1 MKKFFRTVTALTLVC
16 GAFAFTGCTDY
27 EEDINSINNR
37 LDELTT
43 GQIAS
48 IEEQVGSLSD
58 AIDEADGL
66 ISALQGDVDALE
78 TAKTTIEGQ
87 IKTLN
92 DNIGTINGNI
102 SDINGKIS
110 GLETDLEKQIAD
122 AKAELEKA
130 DQANADRIDKLV
142 SDLDQ
147 AKKDLQSEI
156 EKGDKANADAIA
168 SLATT
173 VSDNYSA
180 LKKAIDDANTSNKAE
195 FDKIYGEIETLKTDL
210 KTQTDALADLT
221 STVADLSGKVAALET
236 LTAGLPELE
245 KTVADI
251 KENYL
256 SKAEAA
262 DIYATAESVL
272 KLQEELGKV
281 SGRLEVIE
289 DLDIAERLSSLESN
303 YENLTDIVIP
313 NLNDAV
319 VKAQSA
325 AEKAQTSAK
334 EAMTYAQSV
343 FGELESLERS
353 LEVYANDI
361 EGRFNELSAMDA
373 ALSDRA
379 DALMEFVSDLNS
391 TVSAEIIA
399 LRSNIAS
406 VQTILD
412 QAVKD
417 LESSKLDKT
426 EFSEYFSQ
434 ALMDDILKAN
444 GQVNTAINQKL
455 AEATKN
461 LQSSIDAV
469 DKRIDSEVM
478 PAINNLKER
487 IDAVEDIVQ
496 DLANRIQSLVYV
508 PEYSDGKAT
517 VSVYEI
523 NGKPVS
529 EDVVVSA
536 TFKVT
541 PAAVAEA
548 VVNQYKDYAIAYVN
562 DVKNPDTRAASAGTP
577 IFGDDLKIT
586 RNASDP
592 SYIDVEVTVPAEY
605 NVRDERN
612 DGFAFSLY
620 VASKEEVNL
629 VKEGGELLLDAGT
642 YVSSDY
648 VQTAVS
654 VKELKDAYVLYN
666 EVAGKEYPAGDSE
679 ETQVDE
685 VNWYERAWSYSAED
699 PNDRFVY
706 FYGDNTLSTAEDQ
719 SEKGS
724 YTLHIKLDDEYL
736 TLDEAA
742 DVFRT
747 DEESITPE
755 YAAVEVK
762 YYDRNN
768 VENEDLAENFKVDT
782 EAEPYGTSVDMTKT
796 NELASLAGMYV
807 QVTNTFAF
815 GKDNKYEYSEPLITN
830 VTRYTVINEPI
841 VLTLDPSSID
851 WTYDWALE
859 HSDDAVNP
867 TKPNVQPINL
877 EKHSFKATKLGGN
890 PLATILAW
898 GKLIKDE
905 SYVVVN
911 GEKLAVDAE
920 GVPVLDIRG
929 ANNAFLDGE
938 HLKVNDTYDGGTMFA
953 NVSGYNFSD
962 KGATT
967 YEFVYKYNLE
977 SMRTICEVRYTM
989 TLGQMPGSASYN
1001 YTFDPEKDKIK
1012 FMLPGSGE
1020 IDYVGTERGVVDAFN
1035 AMYGVIANDEFKWFG
1050 NADLTPAG
1058 QFKEA
1063 LEVDAANRTFYT
1075 TKRDGEVVEYYED
1088 AINDAANSR
1097 PVWSRLNLS
1106 MTDESPAEST
1116 SYIRVSSSQVTSIE
1130 NEFEF
1135 TTVVKTWFGPEYTFN
1150 AKLGV
1155 DDPDYKLGYI
1165 NTHIDFDAE
1174 TPFVTLDYAE
1184 VGGEN
1189 GVAYQIN
1196 ESHPRNY
1203 FNVTGAAG
1211 SSAYLQVKIAYEVPE
1226 NDPSYGTLPEDGLS
1240 FTVNNNSGELV
1251 ENYIIPW
1258 ASYNAR
1264 DLNLTAT
1271 LVAKSSASAT
1281 EEIVINT
1288 LPLEI
1293 VVPGL
1298 VKSFNSKAGDEV
1310 NVFERENTGIK
1321 VTINLWEYLDAIA
1334 AEAYGDSEN
1343 FIPTEFEGQNIT
1355 TLVNVNNHPDMKL
1368 YGARITFGKINV
1380 VSGGQLRP
1388 DLQDSEHYNAETGT
1402 FTYRPEDGT
1411 IVSPIEITVDATL
1424 NYYLDYNGNTERPLG
1439 SDQGAIKIP
1448 LKLQI
1453 IDKK

>member
-417 LESSKLDKT
+417 LESSKLDKA
-426 EFSEYFSQ
+426 EFGEYFSQ

-455 AEATKN
+455 SEATKN
-461 LQSSIDAV
+461 LQSSIDTV
-469 DKRIDSEVM
+469 NGRIDSEVM
-478 PAINNLKER
+478 PAINNLKGQLDEVK
-487 IDAVEDIVQ
+487 DTVED
-496 DLANRIQSLVYV
+496 LENRIQSLVYV
-508 PEYSDGKAT
+508 PEFSDGIAPIYT
-517 VSVYEI
+517 YTI
-523 NGKPVS
+523 DGTPVS
-529 EDVVVSA
+529 DKAVAKA

-541 PAAVAEA
+541 PAALADY
-548 VVNQYKDYAIAYVN
+548 VVNQYKENVLVEVVP
-562 DVKNPDTRAASAGTP
+562 VKPASTRAASAPLLP
-577 IFGDDLKIT
+577 IFGNDLVVRKG
-586 RNASDP
+586 AAP
-592 SYIDVEVTVPAEY
+592 GYVDVEVNLYSFEIADSPV
-605 NVRDERN
+605 
-612 DGFAFSLY
+612 AFSLY
-620 VASKEEVNL
+620 VASAEEINQAET
-629 VKEGGELLLDAGT
+629 EGVVDMDAGT
-642 YVSSDY
+642 YISSEY
-648 VQTAVS
+648 VQTEIS
-654 VKELKDAYVLYN
+654 EVKLDGSYVLYN
-666 EVAGKEYPAGDSE
+666 GQKEISSE
-679 ETQVDE
+679 ELSRDVAWPDEDRLVD
-685 VNWYERAWSYSAED
+685 
-699 PNDRFVY
+699 
-706 FYGDNTLSTAEDQ
+706 FYADYA
-719 SEKGS
+719 
-724 YTLHIKLDDEYL
+724 LHIKLDDEYYSL
-736 TLDEAA
+736 ADAA
-742 DVFRT
+742 LMMRT
-747 DEESITPE
+747 DEATITPE
-755 YAAVEVK
+755 YSNTVTYKDAAG
-762 YYDRNN
+762 
-768 VENEDLAENFKVDT
+768 NEDETLKDFFKVSTADPYGPVVDMAKTGTEMRKKVGSQVIVDNVFTLALAEKKIEVLSNQAVYTVVNKPVTVAIEEQFIPWTYKTALELADNSENPT
-782 EAEPYGTSVDMTKT
+782 EPNAKPIFLEDMSYEADFEGYDFNELLMKQPISTSVSVNGIAVSGADAPVLVLLDPTEGGTVNAYLT
-796 NELASLAGMYV
+796 NYDFSQE
-807 QVTNTFAF
+807 
-815 GKDNKYEYSEPLITN
+815 KDNVYEFYYEYKIDQTAN
-830 VTRYTVINEPI
+830 CTV
-841 VLTLDPSSID
+841 S
-851 WTYDWALE
+851 
-859 HSDDAVNP
+859 
-867 TKPNVQPINL
+867 
-877 EKHSFKATKLGGN
+877 
-890 PLATILAW
+890 
-898 GKLIKDE
+898 
-905 SYVVVN
+905 
-911 GEKLAVDAE
+911 
-920 GVPVLDIRG
+920 
-929 ANNAFLDGE
+929 
-938 HLKVNDTYDGGTMFA
+938 LK
-953 NVSGYNFSD
+953 
-962 KGATT
+962 
-967 YEFVYKYNLE
+967 
-977 SMRTICEVRYTM
+977 I
-989 TLGQMPGSASYN
+989 TLGQMPANETIEYGSVDSEFFTDGVKYYLVADAYTEAYKFVDGKNWFADDAEFEASIELNSTSKETTTRDGQSINAQYTHLRLIPEVPNAETSHIRISCNDISAVGNVFNFATTLETWYGVTYTYTANTEVPYPDYRLAYDDANVFEGGKVVLRYDEVNGVYQLQRVDLSDYLHVIGNGLEGLSEDELKVKFESLTMENPAEGYANIPDLSTVLDVNEQTGKLGAGWNIDWTN
-1001 YTFDPEKDKIK
+1001 YT
-1012 FMLPGSGE
+1012 
-1020 IDYVGTERGVVDAFN
+1020 
-1035 AMYGVIANDEFKWFG
+1035 
-1050 NADLTPAG
+1050 
-1058 QFKEA
+1058 
-1063 LEVDAANRTFYT
+1063 
-1075 TKRDGEVVEYYED
+1075 
-1088 AINDAANSR
+1088 
-1097 PVWSRLNLS
+1097 
-1106 MTDESPAEST
+1106 
-1116 SYIRVSSSQVTSIE
+1116 
-1130 NEFEF
+1130 
-1135 TTVVKTWFGPEYTFN
+1135 
-1150 AKLGV
+1150 
-1155 DDPDYKLGYI
+1155 
-1165 NTHIDFDAE
+1165 
-1174 TPFVTLDYAE
+1174 
-1184 VGGEN
+1184 
-1189 GVAYQIN
+1189 
-1196 ESHPRNY
+1196 
-1203 FNVTGAAG
+1203 
-1211 SSAYLQVKIAYEVPE
+1211 
-1226 NDPSYGTLPEDGLS
+1226 
-1240 FTVNNNSGELV
+1240 
-1251 ENYIIPW
+1251 
-1258 ASYNAR
+1258 AR
-1264 DLNLTAT
+1264 DLQVRAFLMAGDRNIVVNYIDLDIE
-1271 LVAKSSASAT
+1271 V
-1281 EEIVINT
+1281 EPIVIDFTVDATPVNVT
-1288 LPLEI
+1288 R
-1293 VVPGL
+1293 
-1298 VKSFNSKAGDEV
+1298 KAGSDAT
-1310 NVFERENTGIK
+1310 FY
-1321 VTINLWEYLDAIA
+1321 LWQYLN
-1334 AEAYGDSEN
+1334 AYSIYSNGEN
-1343 FIPTEFEGQNIT
+1343 FIPTVNSEGNPHESIEWVNKNSEMLRYHAEIEFDDEIDAVTDNGGHLI
-1355 TLVNVNNHPDMKL
+1355 
-1368 YGARITFGKINV
+1368 GAYKYD
-1380 VSGGQLRP
+1380 P
-1388 DLQDSEHYNAETGT
+1388 KK
-1402 FTYRPEDGT
+1402 GT
-1411 IVSPIEITVDATL
+1411 IVYNGNNGIIASPVTFTVGATL
-1424 NYYLDYNGNTERPLG
+1424 KYYLDYNHMAIDEP
-1439 SDQGAIKIP
+1439 QGAYRVELEIRVSE
-1448 LKLQI
+1448 QE
-1453 IDKK
+1453 

>member
-1 MKKFFRTVTALTLVC
+1 
-16 GAFAFTGCTDY
+16 
-27 EEDINSINNR
+27 
-37 LDELTT
+37 
-43 GQIAS
+43 
-48 IEEQVGSLSD
+48 
-58 AIDEADGL
+58 
-66 ISALQGDVDALE
+66 
-78 TAKTTIEGQ
+78 
-87 IKTLN
+87 
-92 DNIGTINGNI
+92 
-102 SDINGKIS
+102 
-110 GLETDLEKQIAD
+110 
-122 AKAELEKA
+122 
-130 DQANADRIDKLV
+130 
-142 SDLDQ
+142 
-147 AKKDLQSEI
+147 
-156 EKGDKANADAIA
+156 
-168 SLATT
+168 
-173 VSDNYSA
+173 
-180 LKKAIDDANTSNKAE
+180 
-195 FDKIYGEIETLKTDL
+195 
-210 KTQTDALADLT
+210 
-221 STVADLSGKVAALET
+221 
-236 LTAGLPELE
+236 
-245 KTVADI
+245 
-251 KENYL
+251 
-256 SKAEAA
+256 
-262 DIYATAESVL
+262 
-272 KLQEELGKV
+272 
-281 SGRLEVIE
+281 
-289 DLDIAERLSSLESN
+289 
-303 YENLTDIVIP
+303 
-313 NLNDAV
+313 
-319 VKAQSA
+319 
-325 AEKAQTSAK
+325 
-334 EAMTYAQSV
+334 
-343 FGELESLERS
+343 
-353 LEVYANDI
+353 
-361 EGRFNELSAMDA
+361 
-373 ALSDRA
+373 
-379 DALMEFVSDLNS
+379 
-391 TVSAEIIA
+391 
-399 LRSNIAS
+399 
-406 VQTILD
+406 
-412 QAVKD
+412 
-417 LESSKLDKT
+417 
-426 EFSEYFSQ
+426 
-434 ALMDDILKAN
+434 
-444 GQVNTAINQKL
+444 
-455 AEATKN
+455 
-461 LQSSIDAV
+461 
-469 DKRIDSEVM
+469 
-478 PAINNLKER
+478 
-487 IDAVEDIVQ
+487 
-496 DLANRIQSLVYV
+496 
-508 PEYSDGKAT
+508 
-517 VSVYEI
+517 
-523 NGKPVS
+523 
-529 EDVVVSA
+529 
-536 TFKVT
+536 
-541 PAAVAEA
+541 
-548 VVNQYKDYAIAYVN
+548 
-562 DVKNPDTRAASAGTP
+562 
-577 IFGDDLKIT
+577 
-586 RNASDP
+586 
-592 SYIDVEVTVPAEY
+592 
-605 NVRDERN
+605 
-612 DGFAFSLY
+612 
-620 VASKEEVNL
+620 
-629 VKEGGELLLDAGT
+629 
-642 YVSSDY
+642 
-648 VQTAVS
+648 
-654 VKELKDAYVLYN
+654 
-666 EVAGKEYPAGDSE
+666 
-679 ETQVDE
+679 
-685 VNWYERAWSYSAED
+685 
-699 PNDRFVY
+699 
-706 FYGDNTLSTAEDQ
+706 
-719 SEKGS
+719 
-724 YTLHIKLDDEYL
+724 
-736 TLDEAA
+736 
-742 DVFRT
+742 
-747 DEESITPE
+747 
-755 YAAVEVK
+755 
-762 YYDRNN
+762 
-768 VENEDLAENFKVDT
+768 
-782 EAEPYGTSVDMTKT
+782 MTKT

-841 VLTLDPSSID
+841 ILTLDPSSID

-1264 DLNLTAT
+1264 DLTLTAT